1 MKQFFTDVVGNNK
14 LKERLGNDVI
24 SSKLP
29 HAIIFEGPRGSGK
42 HTIAR
47 NCAAA
52 LSCENKDNKEFPLPC
67 GKCISCRKILEN
79 KSPDVITVG
88 REDRA
93 TIGVDS
99 VRFLKEDVF
108 VIPNDNE
115 HKVYIIEEADKMTDE
130 AQNAF
135 LLTLEEPPAYVHFF
149 LLCESANALLETI
162 RSRAPILRT
171 EILTSDRIDEYISS
185 HDRRAAQM
193 KLTSKDEYKE
203 LLAASGEGIGK
214 ALEYLD
220 PKAFAPVKQQRALA
234 YDFIRLAIRARGAT
248 ETLPLLSKFSPKRD
262 VLDEQLATIKSA
274 IRDLIALKK
283 DENAVILFYSDRETA
298 LETSDSVSTVYLYD
312 LYKTVESTRDELRRN
327 ANVKLSLIKLALKS
341 NILK

>member
-1 MKQFFTDVVGNNK
+1 MKQIFSDVVENNR
-14 LKERLGNDVI
+14 LKERLGNDVL
-24 SSKLP
+24 SARLP
-29 HAIIFEGPRGSGK
+29 HAIILEGPRGSGK

-47 NCAAA
+47 ACAAA
-52 LSCENKDNKEFPLPC
+52 LSCERISDTNAPLPC
-67 GKCISCRKILEN
+67 GECISCQKILKN
-79 KSPDVITVG
+79 ISPDVITVG
-88 REDRA
+88 REERA

-99 VRFLKEDVF
+99 IRFLKEDVY

-115 HKVYIIEEADKMTDE
+115 KKVYIIEDADKMTDE

-135 LLTLEEPPAYVHFF
+135 LLTLEEPPRYVHFF

-162 RSRAPILRT
+162 RSRAPVLRT
-171 EILTSDRIDEYISS
+171 ESLTTDKIDEYICA

-193 KLTSKDEYKE
+193 KLTSSDDYKE

-220 PKAFAPVKQQRALA
+220 PKAFAPVKQLRAIA
-234 YDFIRLAIRARGAT
+234 YDFIRLAIRARGAQ
-248 ETLPLLSKFSPKRD
+248 ETLPLLSKFSTKRD
-262 VLDEQLATIKSA
+262 VLDEQLATIKTA

-283 DENAVILFYSDRETA
+283 DENAALLFYSDRETA
-298 LETSDSVSTVYLYD
+298 LETSDSISIMYLYD
-312 LYKTVESTRDELRRN
+312 LYKTVETTREEIRRN